1 MSNHNP
7 LDRELSQAEKAQI
20 IGFYRQS
27 QNVLMIMGVMELRQN
42 TVETVIET
50 YLGTKLANSKNTY

>member
-1 MSNHNP
+1 MNNP

-27 QNVLMIMGVMELRQN
+27 QNVLMIMGVMELRKE
-42 TVETVIET
+42 TVEDVIET
-50 YLGTKLANSKNTY
+50 YLGNELLKN